1 MSERGILRWLRFAGS
16 APRRKHGEDAALCYA
31 RSGTKA
37 SDEAR
42 RRESAMIAARED
54 AAKYLSERR
63 VTKRQVE
70 RCRKCQRRRLFAPTR
85 DGTFS
90 DEAIYAGLRPEDVL
104 VYVERAQGRGNRPYQ
119 KDEYRWAKK
128 RRTLDKQATDRQDG
142 IKKWD
147 KGGKPESIG

>member
-1 MSERGILRWLRFAGS
+1 MSERGISRWLRFAGS

-63 VTKRQVE
+63 VTKRQGE

-85 DGTFS
+85 NGTFS

-104 VYVERAQGRGNRPYQ
+104 VYVEECAEESEAFGRKVAQQRRSRPQGPASQGRKNRPYQ
-119 KDEYRWAKK
+119 KAS
-128 RRTLDKQATDRQDG
+128 TVG
-142 IKKWD
+142 
-147 KGGKPESIG
+147 

>member
-1 MSERGILRWLRFAGS
+1 MSERGISRWLRFAGS

-63 VTKRQVE
+63 VTKRQGE

-85 DGTFS
+85 NGTFS

-104 VYVERAQGRGNRPYQ
+104 VYVEWAQGRKNRPYQ
-119 KDEYRWAKK
+119 KASTVGRKNDAH
-128 RRTLDKQATDRQDG
+128 
-142 IKKWD
+142 
-147 KGGKPESIG
+147 